1 MPALTLKNI
10 PDDIYLRLKESAH
23 LHHRSTNSEILYCL
37 ERVLR
42 SRKIDI
48 KERLSAAHKLR
59 LMTHSHQ
66 LTDDRLD
73 KIKNNGR
80 A

>member
-10 PDDIYLRLKESAH
+10 PDDIYLRLKEAAH
-23 LHHRSTNSEILYCL
+23 LHHRSMNSEILYCL
-37 ERVLR
+37 ERVLS

-59 LMTHSHQ
+59 LMTRSHR
-66 LTDDRLD
+66 LTDDLLAKVKGD
-73 KIKNNGR
+73 GR
-80 A
+80 P